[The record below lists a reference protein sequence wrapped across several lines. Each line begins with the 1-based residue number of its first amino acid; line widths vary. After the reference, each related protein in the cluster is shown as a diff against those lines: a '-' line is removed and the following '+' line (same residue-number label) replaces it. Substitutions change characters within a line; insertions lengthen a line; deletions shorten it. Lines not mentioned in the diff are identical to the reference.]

1 MLSLNDRRLMKVMAP
16 FGNNIHTHM
25 ISLGVCVCVCSE
37 LEMFKRSYFNIFSVS
52 YVLIFASSA
61 SILRLFKF
69 FFFIFMNLLTHKF
82 MKICVELM

>member
-25 ISLGVCVCVCSE
+25 ISVCVCSE